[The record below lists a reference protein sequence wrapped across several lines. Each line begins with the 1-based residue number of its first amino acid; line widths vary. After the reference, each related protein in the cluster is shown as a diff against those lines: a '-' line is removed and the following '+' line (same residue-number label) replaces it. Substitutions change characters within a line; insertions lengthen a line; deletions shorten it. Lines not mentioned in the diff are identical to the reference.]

1 MYSRKAASAGQY
13 SYFSTMR
20 EVLQELMGIIAEGG
34 DMDGSARNAFAGT
47 FSLVIAGLPQFRMM
61 KQFLS

>member
-1 MYSRKAASAGQY
+1 
-13 SYFSTMR
+13 
-20 EVLQELMGIIAEGG
+20 MGIIAEGG
-34 DMDGSARNAFAGT
+34 DMDGSARNAFVGT